1 MAPCTW
7 VINNYGDIQCYLK
20 MSEER
25 RKLKKG
31 DKYQFKYRM
40 FKYGDMIINNVYLGI
55 PGDRSILIDEN
66 GDVWLTK
73 YGKLEERE
81 EKIGKIGP
89 IM

>member
-1 MAPCTW
+1 MAPSTW
-7 VINNYGDIQCYLK
+7 IINKFGDIQCF
-20 MSEER
+20 SIATEER
-25 RKLKKG
+25 FKMKKNE
-31 DKYQFKYRM
+31 KKQVKYRA
-40 FKYGDMIINNVYLGI
+40 FKHGQLIINNITLGI

-73 YGKLEERE
+73 YGQLEERE